1 MMKVDRSLITVEVSM
16 GCAVRE
22 RELSFKAKA
31 HIFVCDVVSNSE
43 KHLANDILLEPRINQ
58 TLVRTVFLDLL
69 GGRIIKKARVMERII
84 YQTYLFGLDEM
95 V

>member
-1 MMKVDRSLITVEVSM
+1 MHMRLLINVEVSM
-16 GCAVRE
+16 SWAVNE
-22 RELSFKAKA
+22 CELSLKAKA
-31 HIFVCDVVSNSE
+31 HIFTCDMVLSSE
-43 KHLANDILLEPRINQ
+43 KHLADDSLVEPRINQ

-84 YQTYLFGLDEM
+84 YQTYLFCLDKM